1 MRNATDIRLVLNVN
15 ATLVINVSC
24 HHPRRPV
31 VSNP

>member
-1 MRNATDIRLVLNVN
+1 MRNATDTRLVPNVN
-15 ATLVINVSC
+15 AILVTHVSC